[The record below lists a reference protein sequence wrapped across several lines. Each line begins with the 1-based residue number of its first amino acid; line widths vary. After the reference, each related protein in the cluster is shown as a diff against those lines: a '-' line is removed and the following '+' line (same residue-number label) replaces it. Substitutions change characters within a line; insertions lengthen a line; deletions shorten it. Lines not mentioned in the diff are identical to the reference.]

1 MRSRLRILLFSVT
14 ILILTVV
21 ASIVVHV
28 GTQLLVFYSALAYMV
43 IPFFIYALL
52 VEPLMEKLSRK
63 KILLLTFSVMVIA
76 IVSTQS
82 VWVIITPKWSFSV
95 STDKSTYKLG
105 ETVNISM
112 SLKNM
117 GFIAHSF
124 KSRVSNPVVMSIEH
138 LYGDN
143 PTIRKQVYYSPY
155 RLEETDFS
163 VESNQI
169 LQRTFLW
176 NQTSVY
182 SPEEEIELGTYYIIA
197 FIPSAGST
205 MPVSVDNLFWTWAS
219 INITST

>member
-138 LYGDN
+138 PYGDN

>member
-124 KSRVSNPVVMSIEH
+124 KSKVSNPVVMSIEH

-176 NQTSVY
+176 NQTSVH

>member
-28 GTQLLVFYSALAYMV
+28 GTQLLVFYSALACMV

-143 PTIRKQVYYSPY
+143 PTIRKQVYYGPY

>member
-176 NQTSVY
+176 NQTSVH